1 MRPEDSAYLAEAVAL
16 ARRGLY
22 TTTPNPRVGC
32 VIVRAGEVLG
42 RGWHQWPGEAHAEVR
57 ALHAAKGDATGATAY
72 VSLEPCCI
80 HGRTPPCTEALLAA
94 GVRRVV
100 VGALD
105 EDPRVNGRGVQQLQ
119 DAGLEVEL
127 ANLPDAQHLNACQRH
142 RLQTGRPWVRVKL
155 ACSLDGRTAMASGES
170 QWITGPKARQD
181 VQHWRARSCA
191 VITGIGTLVADD
203 PRLNVR
209 GARFSAH
216 GRTRQPLRVVVDS
229 RLRTPAAAQIF
240 DASGEVL
247 IAHAKGAESGLG
259 AKAECLACGTG
270 DAVDLSRL
278 LHLLGQRPCN
288 EVLLE
293 AGPTLSGAFVQAGL
307 WDEMLLYL
315 APKLLGSTARPLLD
329 IPLQHLRQAIPGRIM
344 ETQALGSDLRV
355 RLARI

>member
-1 MRPEDSAYLAEAVAL
+1 MRPEDAAYLAEAVAL

-32 VIVRAGEVLG
+32 VIVRDGKVRG
-42 RGWHQWPGEAHAEVR
+42 RGWHQWPGEAHAEIH
-57 ALHAAKGDATGATAY
+57 ALRQAGAAAAGATVY

-94 GVRRVV
+94 NVRRVV

-105 EDPRVNGRGVQQLQ
+105 ADPRVNGRGMRQLQ

-127 ANLPDAQHLNACQRH
+127 ADSPDAQQLNACHSH

-170 QWITGPKARQD
+170 QWITGPEARQD

-191 VITGIGTLVADD
+191 VITGIGTLMADD
-203 PRLNVR
+203 PLLNVR
-209 GARFSAH
+209 TARLFAD
-216 GRTRQPLRVVVDS
+216 GRMRQPLRVVVDS
-229 RLRTPAAAQIF
+229 RLRTPATARLFGVQGA
-240 DASGEVL
+240 VL
-247 IAHAKGAESGLG
+247 VAHAQGAVPGLG
-259 AKAECLACGTG
+259 DRAECVACGDG
-270 DAVDLSRL
+270 GAVHLGRL
-278 LHLLGQRPCN
+278 LALLGQRPCN

-293 AGPTLSGAFVQAGL
+293 AGPTLAGAFVKASL

-315 APKLLGSTARPLLD
+315 APKFLGSTARPLLD
-329 IPLQHLRQAIPGRIM
+329 IPLQRLQQAISGRIS
-344 ETQALGSDLRV
+344 ETQTLGKDLRV
-355 RLARI
+355 RLLRS